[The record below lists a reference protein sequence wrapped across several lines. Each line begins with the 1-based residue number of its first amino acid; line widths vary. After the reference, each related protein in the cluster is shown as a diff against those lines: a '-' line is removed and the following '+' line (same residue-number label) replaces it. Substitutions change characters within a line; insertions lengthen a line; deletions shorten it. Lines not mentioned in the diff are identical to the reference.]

1 MALQLDG
8 GNTIIGTEFIKLL
21 ATGSSNLAT
30 EQYVN
35 TAVANGGVGGGT
47 GTTDLTNYYNKTETD
62 ALLNNKYNKSET
74 DTLLNNKYNKAE
86 TDTLL
91 DTKLNI
97 NNPQDIEGT
106 MRLGYINGTSKII
119 LNAVSSDKSFYVN
132 GDAQVLGNHLV
143 ASLDSSGYIK
153 GSNIQSN
160 TFNALNLNDILFQSN
175 NDTYIQYDVSATKIV
190 ASKLI
195 QCGGNLKTQEIDTIA
210 PLDLII
216 KRNNVSMIEL
226 QDNLTVLNT
235 KTQCE
240 NFIVCDNFE
249 SKNSSTIIN
258 HIMNESTGEMKFY
271 VGSPVVP
278 DTTTNL
284 IMTLKNGIVEFNKP
298 TNLDLSGDISNCLK
312 LTGETDQQVAGTVA
326 VNGAKNG
333 SNVLTVNGA
342 SYFSN
347 NLECV
352 NNILCDYVESKNAS
366 TIMNYVMNESTGE
379 IKFYVGS
386 PTVPDATTNLVMT
399 LQNNLITF
407 HKPTS
412 PDIGGGGVDDSN
424 LVKYTGQA
432 LQTIEGD
439 VVIGGGSQFS
449 TYDLTVNGI
458 SYFNAAIEF
467 PLGGA
472 INLGTGKGYI
482 RSINLGSG
490 NTGYDYCIF
499 GGGGLHRFYV
509 GGSPFPQYLRF
520 QLSSTQAYFN
530 VDVVCHTELQTDV
543 INTKNATDVDLVF
556 KRGDVEYMKFEGTLQ
571 AVELIKGAKSN
582 TYDSIGNADVSF
594 RRNTIDFMYL
604 RNGNVEVNTGVS
616 LVAESGKFDVIDSA
630 TPTNVVFKRGGVNFF
645 TLDGTNNIIDVS
657 TGRALSSQYIYGDF
671 FIHRNSGA
679 DMVFQGSNTTDDGS
693 VEYMRYRKADED
705 VNFSKDIYVNQD
717 KKAYFHKETGKNS
730 YIFNE
735 NTAGV
740 NHFKLINEDP
750 NGDIRFYANN
760 SIRFFITPSKV
771 SVPAPYTLEGDLVDT
786 SDFTKKYD
794 IKSIEH
800 SFTDIVKQIEPKTFK
815 MEDEKEIGITKNHLG
830 FIADEIM
837 EAIPPEWENIV
848 MTDNEGI
855 KKLSY
860 IKLSGIL
867 WGVCR
872 EQQTKIEHLEA
883 CMFEM
888 MEEIKELKVKGKAK
902 AKAKSKPKDN

>member
-1 MALQLDG
+1 MVQLDG

-21 ATGSSNLAT
+21 ATGSSTLAT

-47 GTTDLTNYYNKTETD
+47 GTTDLTNYYNKAETD
-62 ALLNNKYNKSET
+62 ALLNNKYNKTE
-74 DTLLNNKYNKAE
+74 A
-86 TDTLL
+86 DTLL
-91 DTKLNI
+91 DTKLNV
-97 NNPQDIEGT
+97 NNPQNMEGT
-106 MRLGYINGTSKII
+106 LNIGSVGGTSKII
-119 LNAVSSDKSFYVN
+119 INAVSSSKDFYVN

-160 TFNALNLNDILFQSN
+160 TFNALNTNDILFQSN
-175 NDTYIQYDVSATKIV
+175 NDTYIQYDVSETKIV

-271 VGSPVVP
+271 VGSPIVP

-298 TNLDLSGDISNCLK
+298 TNLDLSGDTSNCLK

-333 SNVLTVNGA
+333 SNILTVNGA

-347 NLECV
+347 NIECV
-352 NNILCDYVESKNAS
+352 NNILCDYIESKNAS

-412 PDIGGGGVDDSN
+412 PDIGGGGVDDTN
-424 LVKYTGQA
+424 LAKYTGQA
-432 LQTIEGD
+432 VQTIEGD
-439 VVIGGGSQFS
+439 LVIGGGSQFS
-449 TYDLTVNGI
+449 TYDLTVNGV
-458 SYFNAAIEF
+458 SYFNATIEF

-482 RSINLGSG
+482 RSINIGSG
-490 NTGYDYCIF
+490 TAAYDYCIF
-499 GGGGLHRFYV
+499 GSAGLHRFYV
-509 GGSPFPQYLRF
+509 GGSPFPQHLKY

-571 AVELIKGAKSN
+571 AVELTKGAKSN

-604 RNGNVEVNTGVS
+604 RNGNVEVNTGIS
-616 LVAESGKFDVIDSA
+616 LVAETAKFDVIDSA

-645 TLDGTNNIIDVS
+645 TLDGTKNIIDVS
-657 TGRALSSQYIYGDF
+657 TGRALSSQYIYGDY
-671 FIHRNSGA
+671 FIHRNVGA

-705 VNFSKDIYVNQD
+705 VIFSKDIYVNQD
-717 KKAYFHKETGKNS
+717 KRAYFHKETGKNS

-750 NGDIRFYANN
+750 NGDIRLYANGG
-760 SIRFFITPSKV
+760 IRLVVTPSKV
-771 SVPAPYTLEGDLVDT
+771 SVPAPYTLEGDVVDT

-800 SFTDIVKQIEPKTFK
+800 NFTDIVKQIEPKTFK

-848 MTDNEGI
+848 RVDDEGI

-872 EQQTKIEHLEA
+872 EQQTKIEHLETRL
-883 CMFEM
+883 FEV
-888 MEEIKELKVKGKAK
+888 ENFIKDFV
-902 AKAKSKPKDN
+902 KPKPKTRTRTKTTE

>member
-1 MALQLDG
+1 MSLTLDG
-8 GNTIIGTEFIKLL
+8 SNRVVATEFIKLEI
-21 ATGSSNLAT
+21 TGTSNLAT
-30 EQYVN
+30 ENYVN

-62 ALLNNKYNKSET
+62 AFLNNKYNKTET
-74 DTLLNNKYNKAE
+74 DTLLN
-86 TDTLL
+86 D
-91 DTKLNI
+91 KLNI
-97 NNPQDIEGT
+97 NNPQDMAGT
-106 MRLGYINGTSKII
+106 LRLGYVLGTSKIV
-119 LNAVSSDKSFYVN
+119 LNAVSSDKDFYVN
-132 GDAQVLGNHLV
+132 GDAQVGGNHLV

-175 NDTYIQYDVSATKIV
+175 NDTYLQYDVSATKLV

-195 QCGGNLKTQEIDTIA
+195 QCGGNLTTQEIDTIA

-216 KRNNVSMIEL
+216 KRGGVDYI
-226 QDNLTVLNT
+226 
-235 KTQCE
+235 
-240 NFIVCDNFE
+240 
-249 SKNSSTIIN
+249 
-258 HIMNESTGEMKFY
+258 
-271 VGSPVVP
+271 
-278 DTTTNL
+278 
-284 IMTLKNGIVEFNKP
+284 TLADGVIQFSQP
-298 TNLDLSGDISNCLK
+298 TNLAITPDLSNCVK
-312 LTGETDQQVAGTVA
+312 LTGEASQTIAGDVVVGGALNANTLNSNGNSDIVLQRNGVEYMKLEWTLQA
-326 VNGAKNG
+326 VELTKGAK
-333 SNVLTVNGA
+333 SNTYDSIGNADVNFRRNAIDFFCLRNNTLDLNTGISLSSDVA
-342 SYFSN
+342 SINEIS
-347 NLECV
+347 
-352 NNILCDYVESKNAS
+352 SKTA
-366 TIMNYVMNESTGE
+366 
-379 IKFYVGS
+379 
-386 PTVPDATTNLVMT
+386 TNLVIQRAGVNCIT
-399 LQNNLITF
+399 LTDGQIQFNQPTNLATGGD
-407 HKPTS
+407 TS
-412 PDIGGGGVDDSN
+412 N
-424 LVKYTGQA
+424 CVKYTGET

-439 VVIGGGSQFS
+439 VVIGGGTQFS

-472 INLGTGKGYI
+472 INLGTGKGYL

-543 INTKNATDVDLVF
+543 INKKNAADVDLVF
-556 KRGDVEYMKFEGTLQ
+556 KIGDVEYMKFEGTLQ
-571 AVELIKGAKSN
+571 AVELTKGAKSN

-594 RRNTIDFMYL
+594 RRNTVDFMYL

-630 TPTNVVFKRGGVNFF
+630 TPSNVVFKRGGVNFF
-645 TLDGTNNIIDVS
+645 TLDGTKNIIDVS

-693 VEYMRYRKADED
+693 VEFLRYRKADED

-740 NHFKLINEDP
+740 NHFKFINEDP

-760 SIRFFITPSKV
+760 SMKLFVTPSKV

-800 SFTDIVKQIEPKTFK
+800 NFTDIVKQIEPKTFK

-830 FIADEIM
+830 FIADEIV

-848 MTDNEGI
+848 RVDDEGI

-867 WGVCR
+867 WGCVR

-883 CMFEM
+883 SVY
-888 MEEIKELKVKGKAK
+888 ELQEAMKDASAETGRSPLNAFQAETSRGSRDLMKSKPKVK
-902 AKAKSKPKDN
+902 AKAKSKDN

>member
-1 MALQLDG
+1 MVQLDG
-8 GNTIIGTEFIKLL
+8 GNTIIGTEFIQILNI
-21 ATGSSNLAT
+21 GSSNLAT
-30 EQYVN
+30 ESYVN
-35 TAVANGGVGGGT
+35 TAIINGGGGGT

-62 ALLNNKYNKSET
+62 ALLNDKYNKSET
-74 DTLLNNKYNKAE
+74 DTLLN
-86 TDTLL
+86 D
-91 DTKLNI
+91 KLNI
-97 NNPQDIEGT
+97 NNPQDMSGT
-106 MRLGYINGTSKII
+106 LRLGHIDGLSKII
-119 LNAVSSDKSFYVN
+119 LNGVASSRDFYVN
-132 GDAQVLGNHLV
+132 GDGEINGNHLV

-160 TFNALNLNDILFQSN
+160 TFNAFNTNDILFQSN
-175 NDTYIQYDVSATKIV
+175 SDTYIQYDVSETKIV

-298 TNLDLSGDISNCLK
+298 TNLDLSGDTSNCLK

-352 NNILCDYVESKNAS
+352 NNILCDYIESKNAS
-366 TIMNYVMNESTGE
+366 TIMNYVINESTGE
-379 IKFYVGS
+379 INFYVGS

-412 PDIGGGGVDDSN
+412 PDIGGGGVDDTN
-424 LVKYTGQA
+424 LVKYTGET

-439 VVIGGGSQFS
+439 LVLGGGAQFGS
-449 TYDLTVNGI
+449 FDLTVNG
-458 SYFNAAIEF
+458 SAYFLSGIELV
-467 PLGGA
+467 LGGTVV
-472 INLGTGKGYI
+472 LGTGKGYI
-482 RSINLGSG
+482 RSINIGGG
-490 NTGYDYCIF
+490 NTAYYYCIF
-499 GGGGLHRFYV
+499 SSGSVHRFYV
-509 GGSPFPQYLRF
+509 GGSPFPQHLKY
-520 QLSSTQAYFN
+520 QLSNTQAYFN

-556 KRGDVEYMKFEGTLQ
+556 KRGDVEYMKFEGTQQ
-571 AVELIKGAKSN
+571 AVELTKGAKSN

-594 RRNTIDFMYL
+594 RRNTIDFMYF
-604 RNGNVEVNTGVS
+604 RNGNVEVNTGIS

-630 TPTNVVFKRGGVNFF
+630 TPTNVVFKRGGVNFS
-645 TLDGTNNIIDVS
+645 TLDGTKNIIDVS
-657 TGRALSSQYIYGDF
+657 TGRALSSQYIYGDY
-671 FIHRNSGA
+671 FIHRNVGA

-705 VNFSKDIYVNQD
+705 VNFSKDISINQGR
-717 KKAYFHKETGKNS
+717 KLYIHKETGKDS
-730 YIFNE
+730 YIDSVNI
-735 NTAGV
+735 ASV
-740 NHFKLINEDP
+740 NHTTFRNDDINGELRFRT
-750 NGDIRFYANN
+750 NGSTKFYVRANDMSMSAN
-760 SIRFFITPSKV
+760 LTSGANITCV
-771 SVPAPYTLEGDLVDT
+771 ALTET
-786 SDFTKKYD
+786 SDKNLKEDIKTITTKCSNIVKKIKVKKYTM
-794 IKSIEH
+794 KN
-800 SFTDIVKQIEPKTFK
+800 
-815 MEDEKEIGITKNHLG
+815 DEKKRTNIGFVAQEVKS
-830 FIADEIM
+830 
-837 EAIPPEWENIV
+837 AIPKEFENIV
-848 MTDNEGI
+848 NEDNEYMSLNYGR
-855 KKLSY
+855 LTVV
-860 IKLSGIL
+860 L
-867 WGVCR
+867 WKSC
-872 EQQTKIEHLEA
+872 Q
-883 CMFEM
+883 EM
-888 MEEIKELKVKGKAK
+888 MDKMDKMEEEIKELKAKGT
-902 AKAKSKPKDN
+902 AKAKSKDKD

>member
-8 GNTIIGTEFIKLL
+8 GNTIIATEFIKLEI
-21 ATGSSNLAT
+21 TGTSNLAT
-30 EQYVN
+30 ESYVN
-35 TAVANGGVGGGT
+35 TAIISGGGGGT

-74 DTLLNNKYNKAE
+74 DTLLNNKYDKSE

-91 DTKLNI
+91 NDKLNI
-97 NNPQDIEGT
+97 NNPQDMSGT
-106 MRLGYINGTSKII
+106 LRLGHIDGLSKII
-119 LNAVSSDKSFYVN
+119 LNGVASSRDFYVN
-132 GDAQVLGNHLV
+132 GDGEINGNHLV
-143 ASLDSSGYIK
+143 ASLDSSDYIK

-175 NDTYIQYDVSATKIV
+175 NDTYIQYDVSETKIV

-195 QCGGNLKTQEIDTIA
+195 QCGGNLTTQEIDTIA
-210 PLDLII
+210 PLDLVI
-216 KRNNVSMIEL
+216 KRNGVDYIT
-226 QDNLTVLNT
+226 LTDG
-235 KTQCE
+235 Q
-240 NFIVCDNFE
+240 IQ
-249 SKNSSTIIN
+249 
-258 HIMNESTGEMKFY
+258 
-271 VGSPVVP
+271 
-278 DTTTNL
+278 
-284 IMTLKNGIVEFNKP
+284 FNQP
-298 TNLDLSGDISNCLK
+298 TNLAITPDLSNCVK
-312 LTGETDQQVAGTVA
+312 LTGEASQTIAGDVVVGGALNANTLNSNGNSDIVLQRNGVEYMKLEGTLQA
-326 VNGAKNG
+326 VELTKGAK
-333 SNVLTVNGA
+333 SNTYDSIGNADVNFRRNAIDFFYLRNNTLDLNTGISLSTDGATVNEI
-342 SYFSN
+342 S
-347 NLECV
+347 
-352 NNILCDYVESKNAS
+352 SKTA
-366 TIMNYVMNESTGE
+366 
-379 IKFYVGS
+379 
-386 PTVPDATTNLVMT
+386 TNLVIQRAGIDYIT
-399 LQNNLITF
+399 LADGQIQFNQPTNLATGGD
-407 HKPTS
+407 TS
-412 PDIGGGGVDDSN
+412 N
-424 LVKYTGQA
+424 CVKYTGET

-439 VVIGGGSQFS
+439 LVLGGGSQFS

-482 RSINLGSG
+482 RSINLGGG

-571 AVELIKGAKSN
+571 AVELTKGAKSN

-645 TLDGTNNIIDVS
+645 TLDGTKNIIDVS

-740 NHFKLINEDP
+740 NHFKFINEDP
-750 NGDIRFYANN
+750 NGDIRFYAN
-760 SIRFFITPSKV
+760 SSMRLFITPSKV

-786 SDFTKKYD
+786 SQKDMKYD
-794 IKSIEH
+794 IEEADFNFTKIVNSIKPH
-800 SFTDIVKQIEPKTFK
+800 TFK
-815 MEDEKEIGITKNHLG
+815 MKEEKEMGITKTHIG
-830 FIADEIM
+830 FIAE
-837 EAIPPEWENIV
+837 EVEENIPEKV
-848 MTDNEGI
+848 ENILVKVDGI

-860 IKLSGIL
+860 VKMNSIL
-867 WGVCR
+867 WGAVR

-888 MEEIKELKVKGKAK
+888 MEEIKELKGKGKAK
-902 AKAKSKPKDN
+902 AKAKAKSKEN

>member
-1 MALQLDG
+1 MVSLDG

-30 EQYVN
+30 ESYVN
-35 TAVANGGVGGGT
+35 TAIINGGGGGT

-74 DTLLNNKYNKAE
+74 DTLLNNKYNKSE

-91 DTKLNI
+91 NDKLNI
-97 NNPQDIEGT
+97 NNPQDMSGT
-106 MRLGYINGTSKII
+106 LRLGHIDGLSKII
-119 LNAVSSDKSFYVN
+119 LNGVASSRDFYVN
-132 GDAQVLGNHLV
+132 GDGEVNGNHLV

-175 NDTYIQYDVSATKIV
+175 NDTYIQYDVSETKIV

-210 PLDLII
+210 PLDLVI
-216 KRNNVSMIEL
+216 KRNGVDYIT
-226 QDNLTVLNT
+226 LTDG
-235 KTQCE
+235 Q
-240 NFIVCDNFE
+240 IQ
-249 SKNSSTIIN
+249 
-258 HIMNESTGEMKFY
+258 
-271 VGSPVVP
+271 
-278 DTTTNL
+278 
-284 IMTLKNGIVEFNKP
+284 FNQP
-298 TNLDLSGDISNCLK
+298 TNLAITPDLSNCVK
-312 LTGETDQQVAGTVA
+312 LTGEASQTIAGNVVVSGTLNTNTLNSNGNNDIVLQRNGVEYMKLEGTLQAVEMTKGVKSNTYDSIGNADVNFRRNTTDFFYLRNNTLDLNTGISLSSDVASI
-326 VNGAKNG
+326 NEI
-333 SNVLTVNGA
+333 S
-342 SYFSN
+342 
-347 NLECV
+347 
-352 NNILCDYVESKNAS
+352 SKTA
-366 TIMNYVMNESTGE
+366 
-379 IKFYVGS
+379 
-386 PTVPDATTNLVMT
+386 TNLVIQRAGVNYIT
-399 LQNNLITF
+399 LTDGQIQFNQPTNLATGGD
-407 HKPTS
+407 TS
-412 PDIGGGGVDDSN
+412 N
-424 LVKYTGQA
+424 CVKYTGET

-439 VVIGGGSQFS
+439 VVIGGGAQFGS
-449 TYDLTVNGI
+449 FDLTVNGT
-458 SYFNAAIEF
+458 SYFLSGIELV
-467 PLGGA
+467 LGGSIA
-472 INLGTGKGYI
+472 LGTGKGYI
-482 RSINLGSG
+482 RSINLGGG
-490 NTGYDYCIF
+490 NTGYDCCIF
-499 GGGGLHRFYV
+499 GSAGLHRFYV
-509 GGSPFPQYLRF
+509 GGSPFPQHLKY

-571 AVELIKGAKSN
+571 AVELTKGAKSN

-594 RRNTIDFMYL
+594 RRNTVDFMYF

-645 TLDGTNNIIDVS
+645 TLDGTKNIIDVS

-671 FIHRNSGA
+671 FIHRNAGA

-705 VNFSKDIYVNQD
+705 VNFSKDVYVNQD
-717 KKAYFHKETGKNS
+717 KRAYFHKETSKNS

-750 NGDIRFYANN
+750 NGDIRFYANS
-760 SIRFFITPSKV
+760 SIRLFITPSKV

-786 SDFTKKYD
+786 SQKDMKYD
-794 IKSIEH
+794 IEEANFNFTKMVNSIKPH
-800 SFTDIVKQIEPKTFK
+800 TFK
-815 MEDEKEIGITKNHLG
+815 MKEEKEMGITKSHIG
-830 FIADEIM
+830 FIAE
-837 EAIPPEWENIV
+837 EVEENIPEKV
-848 MTDNEGI
+848 ENILVKVDGI

-860 IKLSGIL
+860 VKMNSIL
-867 WGVCR
+867 WGAVR
-872 EQQTKIEHLEA
+872 EQQQKIEHLEA

-888 MEEIKELKVKGKAK
+888 MEEIKELKGKGKAK
-902 AKAKSKPKDN
+902 AKAKAKSKEN

>member
-1 MALQLDG
+1 MVQLDG

-21 ATGSSNLAT
+21 ATGSSTLAT

-47 GTTDLTNYYNKTETD
+47 GTTDLTNYYNKAETD
-62 ALLNNKYNKSET
+62 ALLNNKYNKTE
-74 DTLLNNKYNKAE
+74 A
-86 TDTLL
+86 DTLL
-91 DTKLNI
+91 DTKLNV
-97 NNPQDIEGT
+97 NNPQNMEGT
-106 MRLGYINGTSKII
+106 LNIGSVGGTSKII
-119 LNAVSSDKSFYVN
+119 INAVSSSKDFYVN

-160 TFNALNLNDILFQSN
+160 TFNALNTNDILFQSN
-175 NDTYIQYDVSATKIV
+175 NDTYIQYDVSETKIV

-271 VGSPVVP
+271 VGSPIVP

-298 TNLDLSGDISNCLK
+298 TNLDLSGDTSNCLK

-333 SNVLTVNGA
+333 SNILTVNGA

-347 NLECV
+347 NIECV
-352 NNILCDYVESKNAS
+352 NNILCDYIESKNAS

-412 PDIGGGGVDDSN
+412 PDIGGGGVDDTN

-432 LQTIEGD
+432 VQTIEGD
-439 VVIGGGSQFS
+439 LVIGGGSQFS
-449 TYDLTVNGI
+449 TYDLTVNGV
-458 SYFNAAIEF
+458 SYFNATIEF

-482 RSINLGSG
+482 RSINIGSG
-490 NTGYDYCIF
+490 TAAYDYCIF
-499 GGGGLHRFYV
+499 GSAGLHRFYV
-509 GGSPFPQYLRF
+509 GGSPFPQHLKY

-571 AVELIKGAKSN
+571 AVELTKGAKSN

-604 RNGNVEVNTGVS
+604 RNGNVEVNTGIS
-616 LVAESGKFDVIDSA
+616 LVAETAKFDVIDSA

-645 TLDGTNNIIDVS
+645 TLDGTKNIIDVS
-657 TGRALSSQYIYGDF
+657 TGRALSSQYIYGDY
-671 FIHRNSGA
+671 FIHRNVGA

-705 VNFSKDIYVNQD
+705 VIFSKDIYVNQD
-717 KKAYFHKETGKNS
+717 KRAYFHKETGKNS

-750 NGDIRFYANN
+750 NGDIRLYANGG
-760 SIRFFITPSKV
+760 IRLVVTPSKV
-771 SVPAPYTLEGDLVDT
+771 SVPAPYTLEGDVVDT
-786 SDFTKKYD
+786 SDFTKNTTSKVLN
-794 IKSIEH
+794 IILLTLLNKLNLKLS
-800 SFTDIVKQIEPKTFK
+800 KWK
-815 MEDEKEIGITKNHLG
+815 MK
-830 FIADEIM
+830 
-837 EAIPPEWENIV
+837 
-848 MTDNEGI
+848 
-855 KKLSY
+855 KKL
-860 IKLSGIL
+860 
-867 WGVCR
+867 
-872 EQQTKIEHLEA
+872 E
-883 CMFEM
+883 
-888 MEEIKELKVKGKAK
+888 
-902 AKAKSKPKDN
+902 

>member
-1 MALQLDG
+1 MVSLDG

-30 EQYVN
+30 ESYVN
-35 TAVANGGVGGGT
+35 TAIINGGGGGT

-74 DTLLNNKYNKAE
+74 DTLLNNKYNKSE

-91 DTKLNI
+91 NDKLNI
-97 NNPQDIEGT
+97 NNPQDMSGT
-106 MRLGYINGTSKII
+106 LRLGHIDGLSKII
-119 LNAVSSDKSFYVN
+119 LNGVASSRDFYVN
-132 GDAQVLGNHLV
+132 GDGEVNGNHLV

-175 NDTYIQYDVSATKIV
+175 NDTYIQYDVSETKIV

-210 PLDLII
+210 PLDLVI
-216 KRNNVSMIEL
+216 KRNGVDYI
-226 QDNLTVLNT
+226 
-235 KTQCE
+235 
-240 NFIVCDNFE
+240 
-249 SKNSSTIIN
+249 
-258 HIMNESTGEMKFY
+258 
-271 VGSPVVP
+271 
-278 DTTTNL
+278 
-284 IMTLKNGIVEFNKP
+284 TLADGQIQFNQP
-298 TNLDLSGDISNCLK
+298 TNLAITPDLSNCVK
-312 LTGETDQQVAGTVA
+312 LTGEASQTIAGNVVVGGTLNTNTLNSNGNSDIVLQRNGVEYMKLEGTLQAVEMTKGVKSNTYDSIGNADVNFRRNTTDFFYLRNNTLDLNTGISLSSDVASI
-326 VNGAKNG
+326 NEI
-333 SNVLTVNGA
+333 S
-342 SYFSN
+342 
-347 NLECV
+347 
-352 NNILCDYVESKNAS
+352 SKTA
-366 TIMNYVMNESTGE
+366 
-379 IKFYVGS
+379 
-386 PTVPDATTNLVMT
+386 TNLVIQRAGVNYIT
-399 LQNNLITF
+399 LTDGQIQFNQPTNLATGGD
-407 HKPTS
+407 TS
-412 PDIGGGGVDDSN
+412 N
-424 LVKYTGQA
+424 CVKYTGET

-439 VVIGGGSQFS
+439 VVIGGGAQFGS
-449 TYDLTVNGI
+449 FDLTVNGT
-458 SYFNAAIEF
+458 SYFLSGMELV
-467 PLGGA
+467 LGGSIA
-472 INLGTGKGYI
+472 LGTGKGYI
-482 RSINLGSG
+482 RSINIGGG

-499 GGGGLHRFYV
+499 ASGGLHRFYV
-509 GGSPFPQYLRF
+509 GGSPFPQHLKY

-571 AVELIKGAKSN
+571 AVELTKGAKSN

-645 TLDGTNNIIDVS
+645 TLDGTKNIIDVS
-657 TGRALSSQYIYGDF
+657 TGRALSSQYIYGDY
-671 FIHRNSGA
+671 FIHRNVGA

-717 KKAYFHKETGKNS
+717 KRAYFHKETGKNS

-740 NHFKLINEDP
+740 NHFKFINEDP

-760 SIRFFITPSKV
+760 SIRLFVTPSKV

-786 SDFTKKYD
+786 SQK
-794 IKSIEH
+794 
-800 SFTDIVKQIEPKTFK
+800 
-815 MEDEKEIGITKNHLG
+815 
-830 FIADEIM
+830 
-837 EAIPPEWENIV
+837 
-848 MTDNEGI
+848 
-855 KKLSY
+855 
-860 IKLSGIL
+860 
-867 WGVCR
+867 R
-872 EQQTKIEHLEA
+872 
-883 CMFEM
+883 
-888 MEEIKELKVKGKAK
+888 
-902 AKAKSKPKDN
+902 

>member
-1 MALQLDG
+1 MVQLDG

-21 ATGSSNLAT
+21 ATGSSTLAT

-62 ALLNNKYNKSET
+62 ALLNNKYNKTE
-74 DTLLNNKYNKAE
+74 A
-86 TDTLL
+86 DTLL
-91 DTKLNI
+91 DTKLNV
-97 NNPQDIEGT
+97 NNPQNMEGT
-106 MRLGYINGTSKII
+106 LNIGSVGGTSKII
-119 LNAVSSDKSFYVN
+119 INAVSSSKDFYVN

-160 TFNALNLNDILFQSN
+160 TFNALNTNDILFQSN
-175 NDTYIQYDVSATKIV
+175 NDTYIQYDVSETKIV

-249 SKNSSTIIN
+249 SKNASTIIN

-298 TNLDLSGDISNCLK
+298 TNLDLSGDTSNCLK

-326 VNGAKNG
+326 INGAKNG
-333 SNVLTVNGA
+333 SNILTVNGA

-347 NLECV
+347 NIECV
-352 NNILCDYVESKNAS
+352 NNILCDYIESKNAS

-412 PDIGGGGVDDSN
+412 PDIGGGGVDDTN

-432 LQTIEGD
+432 VQTIEGD
-439 VVIGGGSQFS
+439 LVIGGGAQFS
-449 TYDLTVNGI
+449 TYDLTVNGVT
-458 SYFNAAIEF
+458 YFNATIEF

-482 RSINLGSG
+482 RSINIGSG
-490 NTGYDYCIF
+490 NAAYDYCIF
-499 GGGGLHRFYV
+499 GSAGVHRFYV
-509 GGSPFPQYLRF
+509 GGSPFPQHLKY

-571 AVELIKGAKSN
+571 AVELTKGAKSN

-594 RRNTIDFMYL
+594 RRNTVDFMYF
-604 RNGNVEVNTGVS
+604 RNGNVEVNTGIS

-645 TLDGTNNIIDVS
+645 TLDGTKNIIDVS
-657 TGRALSSQYIYGDF
+657 TGRALSSQYIYGDY
-671 FIHRNSGA
+671 FIHRNVGA

-717 KKAYFHKETGKNS
+717 KRAYFHKETGKNS

-740 NHFKLINEDP
+740 NHFKLYNEDP
-750 NGDIRFYANN
+750 NGDIRFYANG
-760 SIRFFITPSKV
+760 SVRLFVTPSKV
-771 SVPAPYTLEGDLVDT
+771 SVPAPYTLEGDVVDT

-800 SFTDIVKQIEPKTFK
+800 NFTDIVKQIEPKTFK

-848 MTDNEGI
+848 RVDDEGI

-872 EQQTKIEHLEA
+872 EQQTKIEHLETRL
-883 CMFEM
+883 FEV
-888 MEEIKELKVKGKAK
+888 ENFIKDFV
-902 AKAKSKPKDN
+902 KPKPKTRTRTKTTE